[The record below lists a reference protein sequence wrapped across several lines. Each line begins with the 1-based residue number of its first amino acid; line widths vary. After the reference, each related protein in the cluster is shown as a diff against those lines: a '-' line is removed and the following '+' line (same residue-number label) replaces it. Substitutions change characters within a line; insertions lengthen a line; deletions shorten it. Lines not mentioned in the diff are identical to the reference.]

1 MSTSFALHTVLETL
15 ESILDLFSEIKTHDG
30 VSDFKTSSECNGL
43 LNYFQSSEFILT
55 AFIFIRIFDIIE
67 HLSKIFQSRDLD
79 VLTAVNLLN
88 KAESKLSL
96 LRSDE
101 EFAVIFGNAKSYSE
115 EHFGDFI
122 LCKTQSN
129 RHRKRKVPRRSGEL
143 AEDEPID
150 NVEQYFKISV
160 FFKTI
165 DIILQQIH
173 DKFTAKTISVMKD
186 IGLLSLR
193 RMREITKVP
202 KDAFKKICEIYELNQ
217 ESVKN
222 EYILFKNILKDLDVH
237 LLTELPKKLHD
248 DSDSKDDSD
257 DDADEIQE
265 KGDFKNLGSL
275 IQIFKIIKAANL
287 KPEFE
292 NLFEIIKLSL
302 TLPTSSCTVERSFSK
317 LKIIKSR
324 LRSTMQQNRLENL
337 MVISCEHDIDID
349 VSKII
354 DIFATKTTIL
364 RKLLLS

>member
-1 MSTSFALHTVLETL
+1 
-15 ESILDLFSEIKTHDG
+15 
-30 VSDFKTSSECNGL
+30 
-43 LNYFQSSEFILT
+43 
-55 AFIFIRIFDIIE
+55 
-67 HLSKIFQSRDLD
+67 
-79 VLTAVNLLN
+79 
-88 KAESKLSL
+88 
-96 LRSDE
+96 
-101 EFAVIFGNAKSYSE
+101 
-115 EHFGDFI
+115 
-122 LCKTQSN
+122 
-129 RHRKRKVPRRSGEL
+129 
-143 AEDEPID
+143 
-150 NVEQYFKISV
+150 
-160 FFKTI
+160 
-165 DIILQQIH
+165 
-173 DKFTAKTISVMKD
+173 MKD

-302 TLPTSSCTVERSFSK
+302 TLPTSSCTVERSFLK

-337 MVISCEHDIDID
+337 M
-349 VSKII
+349 
-354 DIFATKTTIL
+354 
-364 RKLLLS
+364 